1 MWKVQVWLL
10 FINLALFAVRLVSM
24 EMQADEKPATRS
36 ESVLPVYV
44 SSVPIETD
52 IKKKKKWKRIRVLKY
67 LQKSLPRAY
76 LFGCLSRIRVEN
88 NTEQQMTEQWL
99 DFVMET
105 STENTWGCFRS
116 HIQTESSKS
125 IVINCINLDSGRST
139 RSRVYFQINSMLM

>member
-52 IKKKKKWKRIRVLKY
+52 IKKKKNEK
-67 LQKSLPRAY
+67 
-76 LFGCLSRIRVEN
+76 G
-88 NTEQQMTEQWL
+88 
-99 DFVMET
+99 
-105 STENTWGCFRS
+105 
-116 HIQTESSKS
+116 
-125 IVINCINLDSGRST
+125 
-139 RSRVYFQINSMLM
+139 